1 MAKVLNELERE
12 NRRNDIFQRIDSD
25 VENILRRLQDRY
37 GIHNGECP
45 PELAHEL
52 DVAMENVVNVMEKI
66 LDLQTEIDNRERF
79 YAINFKMQIK
89 ATNAEEALDKLKGK
103 IDGTFDIADLL
114 DVKEMEVEMAM
125 RVF

>member
-1 MAKVLNELERE
+1 MAKVLNEIERE
-12 NRRNDIFQRIDSD
+12 NRREDILQRIDSD

-45 PELAHEL
+45 PELGVEL
-52 DVAMENVVNVMEKI
+52 DLAIEKVGEVVEKI
-66 LDLQTEIDNRERF
+66 LDLQTEIDNRKRF

-89 ATNAEEALDKLKGK
+89 AANAEEALDKLKGK

-114 DVKEMEVEMAM
+114 DVKEMEVEE
-125 RVF
+125 